1 MNIYINTPRANGR
14 KSFLGNVNRYPVYG
28 RESFLGN
35 VNRYP
40 VYGRERFE
48 NNVKNKGH
56 FLFAQLSP
64 FKQITDIAFMIV
76 VLPPLLLLISGFI
89 PGGPLVAFISA
100 IPALII
106 IFPIWLI
113 LFIPALIITILDL
126 ILKWIFPHI
135 HD

>member
-48 NNVKNKGH
+48 NNVKNKD
-56 FLFAQLSP
+56 LFEQWSP
-64 FKQITDIAFMIV
+64 FKQISAIAWGILVF
-76 VLPPLLLLISGFI
+76 PFGFYFLSMLI
-89 PGGPLVAFISA
+89 PGGPLVAFITV

-106 IFPIWLI
+106 IIPIWLI
-113 LFIPALIITILDL
+113 LFIPALIIAILSV

-135 HD
+135 LD